1 MPEHALPEHVLPEGE
16 LTQPGG
22 RLQVYRLV
30 KERFLSTP
38 LSTEGARRYG
48 GRWNPVGV
56 GILYTSAS
64 PELALLEQ
72 LVHLPELPFEDLPKL
87 FLLTL
92 ALPDQ
97 PKRLTSLP
105 EGWRKEAGYEICHR
119 LLADWLREPD
129 VLAVGVPSAVVPESF
144 NYLLHPRHASY
155 EKIELLHTA
164 PFEIDPRLW
173 RKPPSVQ

>member
-1 MPEHALPEHVLPEGE
+1 MHEPHGWV
-16 LTQPGG
+16 
-22 RLQVYRLV
+22 RVYRLV
-30 KERFLSTP
+30 KERFLNTP
-38 LSTEGARRYG
+38 LSAEGARRYG

-56 GILYTSAS
+56 GILYTLAS

-105 EGWRKEAGYEICHR
+105 EGWRQESGYEICHG
-119 LLADWLREPD
+119 LLADWLKEPD
-129 VLAVGVPSAVVPESF
+129 VLAVGVPSAVVPEST

-155 EKIELLHTA
+155 AQIKILQTA